1 MDLVK
6 YQNRHNVWVKKYM
19 SHQACTYFSKMIR
32 SLGDHFG
39 KRTAWSLIYFLNYAY
54 FDIESSLLTYETPS
68 KTQNYIPTYLSDF
81 FVLVIREYRKDMFTL
96 EKAERKNYYML
107 NPDTLAYIFH
117 FLHITNFFLSINGVC
132 RQGYPDL

>member
-1 MDLVK
+1 MTLLDKASTETYLLELTPYKQSAQVK
-6 YQNRHNVWVKKYM
+6 R
-19 SHQACTYFSKMIR
+19 FSVDA
-32 SLGDHFG
+32 L
-39 KRTAWSLIYFLNYAY
+39 
-54 FDIESSLLTYETPS
+54 YETPS

-81 FVLVIREYRKDMFTL
+81 FLLVIREYRKDMFTL